1 MKIFD
6 PCGVDNRVGKTSQ
19 KRNLTTENGVC
30 LSIEGKVK
38 QQTNK
43 TRCNFLDI
51 MDSIAY
57 GVEAWFEEKTDYSR
71 KVVEAT
77 LDIARKLGLPEAEID
92 RWAACRLT
100 RYMEKDRVIKSLIKR
115 AQVSSPATKLK
126 TRNVRG
132 SKLG

>member
-6 PCGVDNRVGKTSQ
+6 PPGINNRVGKTSQ
-19 KRNLTTENGVC
+19 KRNLTPENGVC

-43 TRCNFLDI
+43 TQGNFLDI
-51 MDSIAY
+51 MDSVAY

>member
-6 PCGVDNRVGKTSQ
+6 PPGINNRAGKTSQ
-19 KRNLTTENGVC
+19 KRNLTPENGVC

-43 TRCNFLDI
+43 TQGNFLDI

-77 LDIARKLGLPEAEID
+77 LNIARKLGLPEAEID

-115 AQVSSPATKLK
+115 AQVSSPADQVKDK
-126 TRNVRG
+126 EHQG
-132 SKLG
+132 K

>member
-6 PCGVDNRVGKTSQ
+6 PPGINNRVGKTSQ
-19 KRNLTTENGVC
+19 KRNLTPENGDC

-43 TRCNFLDI
+43 TQGNFLDI
-51 MDSIAY
+51 MDSVAY
-57 GVEAWFEEKTDYSR
+57 GVETWFEEKTDYSR

-115 AQVSSPATKLK
+115 AQVSSPADQVKDK
-126 TRNVRG
+126 ECQG
-132 SKLG
+132 K

>member
-6 PCGVDNRVGKTSQ
+6 PPGIDNRIGKTSQ
-19 KRNLTTENGVC
+19 KRNLIPESGDC

-43 TRCNFLDI
+43 TQGNFLDI
-51 MDSIAY
+51 MDSVAY
-57 GVEAWFEEKTDYSR
+57 GVETWFEEKTDYSR

-115 AQVSSPATKLK
+115 AQVISPATKLK

>member
-19 KRNLTTENGVC
+19 KRNLTPESGVC

-43 TRCNFLDI
+43 TQGNFLDI
-51 MDSIAY
+51 MDSVAY
-57 GVEAWFEEKTDYSR
+57 GVETWFEEKTDYSR

-115 AQVSSPATKLK
+115 AQVSSPADQVKDK
-126 TRNVRG
+126 ERQG
-132 SKLG
+132 K